1 MNRPASHRS
10 SWAAA
15 LCLGALLCLLA
26 PWSVATT
33 QQAPAA
39 GSDTPVGELLERMS
53 EALRALSYEGTLIYL
68 HDNQLETLHLIHR
81 VAAGYTQERLVA
93 LSGPVRALSRD
104 SRRVNC
110 TMRDGHGISV
120 QSAGSGAGLIDTNGI
135 DPERLGDHYRI
146 ERLGQGRVAGR
157 DTEVIGI
164 IPRDALRYGYR
175 FHIDRETAL
184 PLKSDLIDRTEQALE
199 QLMFATVTFH
209 PADGTEPEAA
219 PQGVRE
225 APVTEPPPQWRFEGQ
240 PPGFQ
245 LVIHHRIPQ
254 DDGVV
259 VDHFLFTDRLSAY
272 SIYVE
277 QTPAPGLEGSTNIG
291 AVHAAG
297 RRLAG
302 YQITAVGEV
311 PAATVEAAVAGVRRL
326 VED

>member
-1 MNRPASHRS
+1 MNRLASPRS
-10 SWAAA
+10 AGWV
-15 LCLGALLCLLA
+15 CLLLLCLSAPLA
-26 PWSVATT
+26 GASG
-33 QQAPAA
+33 QQARALTDAPVAA
-39 GSDTPVGELLERMS
+39 LLERMS
-53 EALRALSYEGTLIYL
+53 EALRALSYEGTLVYL

-81 VAAGYTQERLVA
+81 VAGGHTQERLVA

-110 TMRDGHGISV
+110 TMRDGYGISV
-120 QSAGSGAGLIDTNGI
+120 RSAGGGGLIDTNGI
-135 DPERLGDHYRI
+135 DPERLGEHYRV
-146 ERLGQGRVAGR
+146 ERLGRGRVAGR

-184 PLKSDLIDRTEQALE
+184 PLKSDLIDRSEQALE

-209 PADGTEPEAA
+209 PDDGTEPEAA

-225 APVTEPPPQWRFEGQ
+225 APVTEPPPQWRFADQ
-240 PPGFQ
+240 PTGFE
-245 LVIHHRIPQ
+245 LVTYHRIPQ
-254 DDGVV
+254 DDGGELE
-259 VDHFLFTDRLSAY
+259 HFLFTDRLSAY

-277 QTPAPGLEGSTNIG
+277 RAATPGLEGSTNIG

-297 RRLAG
+297 AWRAG

-311 PAATVEAAVAGVRRL
+311 PVATVEAAVAGVHRHA
-326 VED
+326 ED